1 LKRGGKNLGRVGVE
15 FWAALG
21 GSLGGGRRKKTKKE
35 KKRERGARVGQA
47 AWAQHAWADVAVRPG
62 SAREDRDVFVL
73 STTHARAADGRR
85 RASGQGSPAS
95 GGGRRRTPAGG
106 GGSRASRRGSVVSSL
121 AAAAPPGVLCLQ
133 HLPDNGDGGGSG
145 GPGQWE
151 KCVLG
156 RADGGE

>member
-1 LKRGGKNLGRVGVE
+1 VEGRKIKRKRKGEEGARGGPG
-15 FWAALG
+15 
-21 GSLGGGRRKKTKKE
+21 
-35 KKRERGARVGQA
+35 
-47 AWAQHAWADVAVRPG
+47 AWADVAGWSMQRTGG
-62 SAREDRDVFVL
+62 SGLVL

-106 GGSRASRRGSVVSSL
+106 GGSRASRRGSVASSL